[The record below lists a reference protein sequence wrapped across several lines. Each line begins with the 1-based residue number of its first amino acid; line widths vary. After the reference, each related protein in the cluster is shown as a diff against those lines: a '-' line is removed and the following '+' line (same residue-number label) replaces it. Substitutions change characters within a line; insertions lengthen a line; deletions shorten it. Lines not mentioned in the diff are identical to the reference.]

1 MLVIKCPMMTH
12 DVYNF
17 LVESLTAQAKNG
29 VVVLRPGLELLNEV
43 PADEEIKVVQQI
55 AAGQDVVQVPA
66 ETWQAAMDY
75 ITALHDCGTC
85 KHETDGTA
93 CLASACD
100 CGACTV
106 AGCVCRTCH
115 NGSAWEWRHGN
126 GNA

>member
-1 MLVIKCPMMTH
+1 MLVFKVPTVDRDALCKIEE
-12 DVYNF
+12 N
-17 LVESLTAQAKNG
+17 LRRQAKTG
-29 VVVLRPGLELLNEV
+29 VVVLPPGIDLLNEV
-43 PADEEIKVVQQI
+43 PPDEEIMVVQQI
-55 AAGQDVVQVPA
+55 TAGQDVVQVPA

-115 NGSAWEWRHGN
+115 NGSAWEWRHGH
-126 GNA
+126 GK